1 MLKSDPRDFNPFSGI
16 SVQLKKSFAE
26 LLKPIAKK
34 PILSVSLLSVLSF
47 GGISWLT
54 LAAIAPQIAQAY
66 TANVSVSLNRQPNE
80 SFQSFMRRAES
91 VARAA
96 AQRSFDGDILV
107 RDVAVTVLGQNDGAI
122 VPLLSLKVSRQ
133 AWKSRPDPQRWASYF
148 PNTQLLLGIKDPEN
162 RPVTDPDDPP
172 EPGASPQP
180 GATPQ
185 PSANPQQPPTRV
197 ITLPGAPNQII
208 LPGTPQNAPAQADPG
223 TPGQAAPGT
232 PQGTPGQAA
241 PGTPQGT
248 PVQITPG
255 TPQGNTAPSGAG
267 TPLPAPSS
275 AR

>member
-54 LAAIAPQIAQAY
+54 LAAIAPHRAQAY

-80 SFQSFMRRAES
+80 TFQSFMRRAES

-96 AQRSFDGDILV
+96 AQRSFDRDILV
-107 RDVAVTVLGQNDGAI
+107 TDVAVTIVGQNDGAI

-148 PNTQLLLGIKDPEN
+148 PNTQLLLGIKDPED
-162 RPVTDPDDPP
+162 RSGTQRGTT
-172 EPGASPQP
+172 PGP
-180 GATPQ
+180 GATPRPTTPQ
-185 PSANPQQPPTRV
+185 AGANPQQPPTRV

-208 LPGTPQNAPAQADPG
+208 LPGNPQNAPTQP
-223 TPGQAAPGT
+223 AP
-232 PQGTPGQAA
+232 
-241 PGTPQGT
+241 GT
-248 PVQITPG
+248 PVQISPG
-255 TPQGNTAPSGAG
+255 TPQATPDQAAPG
-267 TPLPAPSS
+267 
-275 AR
+275 

>member
-16 SVQLKKSFAE
+16 SVQLKKCLAE

-47 GGISWLT
+47 GSVSWLT
-54 LAAIAPQIAQAY
+54 LAAIAPQSAQAY

-80 SFQSFMRRAES
+80 TFQSFMRRAES

-96 AQRSFDGDILV
+96 AQRSFDRDILV
-107 RDVAVTVLGQNDGAI
+107 TDVAVTIVGQNDGAI

-148 PNTQLLLGIKDPEN
+148 PNTQLLLGIKDPEE
-162 RPVTDPDDPP
+162 RSGT
-172 EPGASPQP
+172 QR

-185 PSANPQQPPTRV
+185 PSATPQRGATPQPGANPQQPPTRV

-208 LPGTPQNAPAQADPG
+208 LPGNPQNA
-223 TPGQAAPGT
+223 PGQAAPGT
-232 PQGTPGQAA
+232 PGQTA

-255 TPQGNTAPSGAG
+255 TPQGTPTQAAPGTPQGTTVPSGTG
-267 TPLPAPSS
+267 SPLPAPPSVP
-275 AR
+275 

>member
-54 LAAIAPQIAQAY
+54 LAAIAPHSAQAY

-80 SFQSFMRRAES
+80 TFQSFMRRAES

-96 AQRSFDGDILV
+96 AQRSFDRDILV
-107 RDVAVTVLGQNDGAI
+107 TDVAVTIVGQNDGAI

-148 PNTQLLLGIKDPEN
+148 PNTQLLLGIKDPED
-162 RPVTDPDDPP
+162 RSGTQPAATPQRGAT
-172 EPGASPQP
+172 PGPTTPQP
-180 GATPQ
+180 G
-185 PSANPQQPPTRV
+185 ANPQQPPTRV

-208 LPGTPQNAPAQADPG
+208 LAGTPQNAPAQPAPG
-223 TPGQAAPGT
+223 TPVQISPGTPQATPDQAAPGT
-232 PQGTPGQAA
+232 S
-241 PGTPQGT
+241 QGT
-248 PVQITPG
+248 PVQISPG

-267 TPLPAPSS
+267 SPLPAPPS
-275 AR
+275 AP

>member
-16 SVQLKKSFAE
+16 SVQLKKCFAE
-26 LLKPIAKK
+26 LLKPIGKK

-54 LAAIAPQIAQAY
+54 LAAIAPQSAQAY

-80 SFQSFMRRAES
+80 NFQSFMRRAES

-96 AQRSFDGDILV
+96 AQRSFDRDILV
-107 RDVAVTVLGQNDGAI
+107 TDVAVTVLGQNDGAI

-148 PNTQLLLGIKDPEN
+148 PNTQLLLGIKDPDN
-162 RPVTDPDDPP
+162 RPRTDPDDGP
-172 EPGASPQP
+172 EPGARPQP

-185 PSANPQQPPTRV
+185 PGANPQQPPTRV

-208 LPGTPQNAPAQADPG
+208 LPGTTQNAPAQP
-223 TPGQAAPGT
+223 AP
-232 PQGTPGQAA
+232 
-241 PGTPQGT
+241 GT

-255 TPQGNTAPSGAG
+255 TPQGTSEQTTPGTPQGTPSQAAPSTPQG
-267 TPLPAPSS
+267 TTVPFGTGSPLPAPPSVP
-275 AR
+275 

>member
-1 MLKSDPRDFNPFSGI
+1 MLKSDRRDFNPFSGI

-47 GGISWLT
+47 GSISWLT

-122 VPLLSLKVSRQ
+122 VPILSLKVSRQ

-162 RPVTDPDDPP
+162 RPGTDPDDAP

-185 PSANPQQPPTRV
+185 PGANPQQPPTRV

-208 LPGTPQNAPAQADPG
+208 LPGTPQNAPAQPAPG
-223 TPGQAAPGT
+223 TPVPITPGT

-241 PGTPQGT
+241 PGTSQGT